1 MASTDEKMY
10 YILLILTD
18 GEIHDMKQTIEQ
30 IAEISNKNLPLSII
44 VIGVGD
50 EDFANMVK
58 LDGDDVAI
66 QAGVKDLVQ
75 FVKFQEVMRRSEP
88 GQQNGN
94 LAAIVLEEVPAQFV
108 KCYVDRK
115 IFPPLQ

>member
-1 MASTDEKMY
+1 M
-10 YILLILTD
+10 
-18 GEIHDMKQTIEQ
+18 
-30 IAEISNKNLPLSII
+30 
-44 VIGVGD
+44 IGVGD

-88 GQQNGN
+88 DQ
-94 LAAIVLEEVPAQFV
+94 
-108 KCYVDRK
+108 
-115 IFPPLQ
+115 